1 MADINHGKI
10 IVKKIDSFQND
21 KIEFVKKVL
30 TSINKKFK
38 VDNILGIAEI
48 SFNFDF
54 EIPQND
60 TFKFPNDIILYT
72 LSKDANLLEIV
83 NNIIWLY
90 LCHKEDFNEK
100 LKQFNHFIQ
109 IVEAHEEYEYL
120 SPLHDQIILLD
131 RLISKSD
138 CEENNFEEFQIRF
151 YNQYGIDLKEYLDK
165 KPIHDEIILD
175 DPTDEQST
183 NTKRSP
189 KTIYKENHIN
199 SNKNKIL
206 RNITNLNEF
215 SPESRKIT
223 FDIMSSKAIH
233 KFIKSYSS
241 FIEINPLLGKDE
253 LHILIEQYYQV
264 YSEFNDIL
272 KSFDVEVM
280 SSEYDGINTNRNED
294 KNYYKTN
301 PTYDMK
307 FCAPASV
314 RGIQVIK
321 KSMIIVMIMEHYQ
334 IDNFETAIRYFNYH
348 LVKEHYHSIQL
359 NGTSLLELL
368 NDDEYDRLAGIIS
381 LKNENNFNLIK
392 DGPSKQS
399 ITKLSKLLKQSL

>member
-1 MADINHGKI
+1 LADINHGNI
-10 IVKKIDSFQND
+10 IVKKIDTFQSD
-21 KIEFVKKVL
+21 KIEFIKKVL

-72 LSKDANLLEIV
+72 PSKDANLLEIV

-100 LKQFNHFIQ
+100 LKQFNHFVQ
-109 IVEAHEEYEYL
+109 IAEAHEEYEYL

-199 SNKNKIL
+199 SNKNKML
-206 RNITNLNEF
+206 ANITRPGKFN
-215 SPESRKIT
+215 PKDRKIT
-223 FDIMSSKAIH
+223 FDIITSQPIH
-233 KFIKSYSS
+233 KFIKSSS
-241 FIEINPLLGKDE
+241 SYIEINPLLSKKE
-253 LHILIEQYYQV
+253 LDALVDQYYEIYNEFQEILIN
-264 YSEFNDIL
+264 FDI
-272 KSFDVEVM
+272 EVV
-280 SSEYDGINTNRNED
+280 STED
-294 KNYYKTN
+294 NKFPYKIN
-301 PTYDMK
+301 PTYDIK
-307 FCAPASV
+307 SDAPTTFK
-314 RGIQVIK
+314 GIDALK
-321 KSMIIVMIMEHYQ
+321 KSMIILIIMEHYQ

-348 LVKEHYHSIQL
+348 LMKENYRSIQFEDNSLFDFL
-359 NGTSLLELL
+359 NS
-368 NDDEYDRLAGIIS
+368 DEYYGIDGKIS
-381 LKNENNFNLIK
+381 LKNQNNINPINS
-392 DGPSKQS
+392 GTSQQS
-399 ITKLSKLLKQSL
+399 YIKLSKFLKQSL